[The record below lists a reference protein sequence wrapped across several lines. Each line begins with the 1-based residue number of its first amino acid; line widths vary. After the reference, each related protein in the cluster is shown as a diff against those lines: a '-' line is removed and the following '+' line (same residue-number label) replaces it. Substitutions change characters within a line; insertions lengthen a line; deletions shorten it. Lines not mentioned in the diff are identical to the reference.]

1 MTDDAPEGLAS
12 TFLMLRRAYPQG
24 LPNADYMPLLLAIGE
39 EMSERQLATAI
50 ALLFERSQAEVRND
64 SAAAQSTRK
73 PSSEE
78 VARVR
83 SHLRLFGYDEWVA
96 SDE

>member
-50 ALLFERSQAEVRND
+50 AFRIAIRTISGRSAKRLSGCAVATEAVIRGSCASAIASSPVWVR
-64 SAAAQSTRK
+64 
-73 PSSEE
+73 
-78 VARVR
+78 
-83 SHLRLFGYDEWVA
+83 
-96 SDE
+96 